1 MSDRNLLEC
10 SLHCSWLSSW
20 SPHTFLHTLDL
31 MENHSAQTNSKG
43 ILRLCFLSVFLMGV
57 WWRSSIPWR
66 HHTVLHRKKS
76 NLLIQFNT
84 VATSATATA
93 VSTGNSYVNIVS
105 ITEVYSLVV
114 RSELN
119 LHWNWFHHTWS
130 WCTTIVQPINWTSLN
145 WVGASTSNS
154 FVKSCEYIMKPT
166 VKLQSYY
173 LHACVFSCFILLIVP
188 HQVLFQQL
196 RFFCHNWIDIRSYSW
211 ICCICIH
218 TSAWKMPTTT
228 LGQSCHIVVS
238 CPQSCLL
245 DSGDLELHL
254 RLANFYRAW
263 LYTSFLL
270 IP

>member
-1 MSDRNLLEC
+1 VSDRNLLDC

-31 MENHSAQTNSKG
+31 MENHSAQINSKR

-84 VATSATATA
+84 AAASAIATA
-93 VSTGNSYVNIVS
+93 VSPGNSYVNIVS

-145 WVGASTSNS
+145 WVGASTSDPFTLYKILWVYYEANS
-154 FVKSCEYIMKPT
+154 EVT
-166 VKLQSYY
+166 KL
-173 LHACVFSCFILLIVP
+173 LLACLCVF
-188 HQVLFQQL
+188 LFH
-196 RFFCHNWIDIRSYSW
+196 FAHGSSPGSF
-211 ICCICIH
+211 
-218 TSAWKMPTTT
+218 ATT
-228 LGQSCHIVVS
+228 
-238 CPQSCLL
+238 
-245 DSGDLELHL
+245 E
-254 RLANFYRAW
+254 
-263 LYTSFLL
+263 
-270 IP
+270 